1 MHFGLDYFTT
11 YRKIVGM
18 INRIYEELLKEH
30 FASESNM
37 AILVGPRQ
45 SGKTTTAINFKAN
58 GTSYW
63 NWDDQDDRI
72 YLRSSPQKFLDEKNK
87 RDSSKKVLVLDE
99 IHKNKKWRNWLKG
112 FYDKH
117 NKEYQ
122 IIVTGSARLNVFKKG
137 GDSLLGRY
145 YPYRH
150 HPLSLGEIENKSF
163 ETSLFRKPCRH
174 NPETYKNLF
183 KFGGFPAPFIAGKET
198 SHAKWIRTRRE
209 LLVREDLRDLSKLE
223 DVAAMEL
230 LVTLLKDRV
239 GGLLNLNNIKDD
251 VHVSVDTLRR
261 WIKYLEALYYI
272 YLVPPY
278 TKNVKRALIKA
289 PKLYL
294 WDWSETI
301 DEAARFENI
310 IASHLL
316 KSVHYWT
323 DTGLG
328 EFNLHF
334 IRDKEK
340 REVDFLVT
348 QDNAPFMLVE
358 CKLSEKDIQPS
369 LKHFNDILKPKYS
382 LQVVHNM
389 ESRGGISFADM
400 TPNNVVAATDFCS
413 AMI

>member
-1 MHFGLDYFTT
+1 
-11 YRKIVGM
+11 M
-18 INRIYEELLKEH
+18 ISRIYEKLLKDH
-30 FASESNM
+30 FSNESNM

-45 SGKTTTAINFKAN
+45 SGKTTTAINYKAKE
-58 GTSYW
+58 TSYW

-122 IIVTGSARLNVFKKG
+122 VIVTGSARLNVFKKG

-145 YPYRH
+145 YSYRH
-150 HPLSLGEIENKSF
+150 HPLSIGEIESGLF
-163 ETSLFRKPCRH
+163 ETDLFRKVGKH
-174 NPETYKNLF
+174 SLEIYKSLF
-183 KFGGFPAPFIAGKET
+183 KFGGFPVPFISGKET

-239 GGLLNLNNIKDD
+239 GGLLSLNNIKDD

-261 WIKYLEALYYI
+261 WMKYLEALYYVFLI
-272 YLVPPY
+272 PPY
-278 TKNVKRALIKA
+278 TKNIKRSLVKA

-294 WDWSETI
+294 WDWSEVT
-301 DEAARFENI
+301 DESARFENM

-340 REVDFLVT
+340 REVDFLIT
-348 QDNAPFMLVE
+348 QNNTPFMLVE
-358 CKLSEKDIQPS
+358 CKLSERDVQPA

-389 ESRGGISFADM
+389 ESRGGISFEEL
-400 TPNNVVAATDFCS
+400 PHNCVISATDFCCLL
-413 AMI
+413 I

>member
-1 MHFGLDYFTT
+1 
-11 YRKIVGM
+11 M
-18 INRIYEELLKEH
+18 IDRIYEKLLKDH
-30 FASESNM
+30 FKAETNM

-45 SGKTTTAINFKAN
+45 SGKTTTAINYKATK
-58 GTSYW
+58 TSYW

-72 YLRSSPQKFLDEKNK
+72 YLRSSPQKFLNEKKN
-87 RDSSKKVLVLDE
+87 RNDSHSVLVLDE

-117 NKEYQ
+117 SDEYQ

-145 YPYRH
+145 YSYRH
-150 HPLSLGEIENKSF
+150 HPLSLGELGKGHYESK
-163 ETSLFRKPCRH
+163 LFRKPVKTL
-174 NPETYKNLF
+174 NKPYKDLF
-183 KFGGFPAPFIAGKET
+183 KFGGFPAPFIAGRET
-198 SHAKWIRTRRE
+198 SHAKWVRTRRE
-209 LLVREDLRDLSKLE
+209 LLIREDLRDLSKIE
-223 DVAAMEL
+223 DIAAMEL

-239 GGLLNLNNIKDD
+239 GGLLNLNNLKDD

-261 WIKYLEALYYI
+261 WIKYLEALYYV
-272 YLVPPY
+272 YLIPPY
-278 TKNVKRALIKA
+278 TKNIKRSLLKT

-294 WDWSETI
+294 WDWSEVSN
-301 DEAARFENI
+301 ESARFENM

-328 EFNLHF
+328 EFNLCF

-358 CKLSEKDIQPS
+358 CKFSEKDVQPS
-369 LKHFNDILKPKYS
+369 LKHFNDILRPKYS

-389 ESRGGISFADM
+389 ESRGGISFSDM
-400 TPNNVVAATDFCS
+400 APNNVVAATDFCS